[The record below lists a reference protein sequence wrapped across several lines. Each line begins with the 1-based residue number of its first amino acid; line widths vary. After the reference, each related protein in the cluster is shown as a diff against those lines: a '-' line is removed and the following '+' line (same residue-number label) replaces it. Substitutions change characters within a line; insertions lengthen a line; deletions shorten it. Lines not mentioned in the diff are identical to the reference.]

1 MFRLWCKIITKNKI
15 QDDKVIELD
24 NNTLEIDDKIHA
36 ALGIFCRDFDLEKP
50 MWFEK
55 NTNEL
60 SQISKTTFRD
70 DQFIESVWFDYLE
83 IVLIDDGKKK
93 A

>member
-15 QDDKVIELD
+15 QDDKVVELD
-24 NNTLEIDDKIHA
+24 NNTLEVDEKIHS
-36 ALGIFCRDFDLEKP
+36 ALEIFCHDFDLEKP

-55 NTNEL
+55 NTKEL
-60 SQISKTTFRD
+60 GQISKTSFRK